1 MTMNFDAKSDKS
13 PRIRNKFISAD
24 LRIPSVYS
32 GSLYLL
38 SERNSACE
46 REGGSE
52 VELKGRNGRNLSER
66 YLVNFGLSSFVMV
79 VRRYCC

>member
-24 LRIPSVYS
+24 LRMPSVYS

-38 SERNSACE
+38 SERNSACVW
-46 REGGSE
+46 EGGSE

-66 YLVNFGLSSFVMV
+66 YLGDFSPSSFGMV
-79 VRRYCC
+79 LRR

>member
-1 MTMNFDAKSDKS
+1 MNFDTKSDKS

-24 LRIPSVYS
+24 LRIPSVDS